1 MSGILIKKQ
10 FQEICIRA
18 CITFAVLVACGTHSL
33 VAQESSE
40 ESKQDKYWVGVRLK
54 APSPEVLAQ
63 LNFET
68 TNAALIDKV
77 VEDSPAEKA
86 GLKQYD
92 LLLLVDG
99 MPLEELSFVNKITE
113 QPIEFEVARAGKK
126 ISLELQPTLH
136 PISSGKVIDG
146 LGLAVEEIS
155 LDSVDKKLWRY
166 LSSQKNWRGTK
177 SLLQVEQISP
187 LLAKRFGIKNGDYL
201 VTLGKWGVRN
211 MEHLRAVF
219 NKREPTETNS
229 EQPRSLNETL
239 QFMRYSEEFP
249 EVVEFIKVTFS
260 VQSKIYDIE
269 TIATIRSAD

>member
-10 FQEICIRA
+10 FQEIWIRA
-18 CITFAVLVACGTHSL
+18 CIAFAVLVACGTHSL
-33 VAQESSE
+33 DAQESSQ

-68 TNAALIDKV
+68 TNAALIDEV
-77 VEDSPAEKA
+77 IEDSPAEKA

-136 PISSGKVIDG
+136 PISSGKVIDV
-146 LGLAVEEIS
+146 LGLAVEEIP

-166 LSSQKNWRGTK
+166 LSSKKNWLGAK

-187 LLAKRFGIKNGDYL
+187 LLAKRYGIKNGDYL

-211 MEHLRAVF
+211 MGHLRAVF
-219 NKREPTETNS
+219 NKREPTEINS
-229 EQPRSLNETL
+229 GQPKSLNETL

-249 EVVEFIKVTFS
+249 DVVEFIKVTFS
-260 VQSKIYDIE
+260 VQSKIYDIG
-269 TIATIRSAD
+269 TIATK